1 MMRGLFLLL
10 VVCSTGLLL
19 ADGTRLVRHPDYN
32 NGRLVFTYMGD
43 VWVFDGESP
52 ARRLTV
58 HTASDIYPKFSPD
71 GKWVAFTSNRYG
83 NWDVFIIPSEG
94 GLPRRL
100 TFYTGTDVVVT
111 WTPDSK
117 FVVFRSRRDSLFDY
131 NLFKVS
137 IEGGLPEKLPLG
149 IASSGSF
156 SSDGSLFA
164 YTRRTPSFTRKGYRG
179 ASDREI
185 WLYSFND
192 ESFKRMTKNDWH
204 DNCPMIIGESLF
216 FVTEKGG
223 TFNIWK
229 MPLEGGDAI
238 AVTKHEGEG
247 VRYPS
252 ASSDGKTIV
261 YECNFG
267 IWRLDVKSGEYSEI
281 KIDLHTDYRENPIV
295 YKKFSTVDDFSVSPD
310 GKRVAISTHGEIFVV
325 PLDKGRVVRITDSP
339 ARDRRPVFG
348 PKGKRIAFISDLSG
362 RDEVYLVNADG
373 TGIKRITNN
382 DRRKLEIDF
391 SPDGKKLSVT
401 ESDFS
406 LRIYD
411 IETGKSRLLLKH
423 RATRPYHIC
432 WSPDGRWIA
441 YLKNNDDFNTD
452 VYLISTEEKNS
463 VEHPVTKRMP
473 YDEWYLY
480 FTKER
485 LYFLSEENEEG
496 EFALYTVPLSR
507 QEVDPDDPEAKEKR
521 EEKKEQK
528 TEKKE
533 GEKKEKKTEKIKVD
547 LEGIQDRVE
556 KLLSVAGEMRSL
568 AVAPDGSL
576 AVVVRESR
584 GKKRT
589 NIVYS
594 VSPDGKELKQI
605 ASGRDFSSLR
615 FSSDSKR
622 LFFTSGGHLYSM
634 PKSGGSPKKVTFSVE
649 VRIDRAA
656 EYSQIFNECW
666 RLMKQ
671 IFYDPNMHGVDWNA
685 VKEKYAVLLP
695 SVTDSEALGHIIN
708 RMLGELNASHMG
720 MYAASP
726 YKVETSYKSRF
737 LGFDIVADKE
747 SGLYRVGHIYNNGPA
762 DKEWVDIEKGDYIIS
777 IDGKELKVP
786 DNYWKILNHLI
797 NERVDV
803 VVSSTPDGKEGRTS
817 TIRHIDSRK
826 FWYLRYDEW
835 VENNRK
841 VVDELSGGRIAY
853 LHIPGM
859 SGRWLERFKREL
871 IEFRLKEGMIIDV
884 RFNGGGNI
892 DQELIDILERR
903 PFGRW
908 VSRDSI
914 PRLRPWNGFFGKKL
928 VMINERS
935 FSDAEIFPRAFRD
948 LGLGRLVGVPTG
960 GGVIAT
966 GSYRLIDG
974 STIRAP
980 YVGCYMMDGT
990 NLENWGVKPDVYVE
1004 TEPTAEKEGRDLQ
1017 LERAVVE
1024 LLKELPEKK

>member
-267 IWRLDVKSGEYSEI
+267 IWKLDVESGEYSEI
-281 KIDLHTDYRENPIV
+281 EIDLRTDYRENPVV

-325 PLDKGRVVRITDSP
+325 PLEKGRVVRITDSP

-348 PKGKRIAFISDLSG
+348 PKGKRIAFVSDLSG
-362 RDEVYLVNADG
+362 RDEVYVVNADG
-373 TGIKRITNN
+373 TGLKQITNN
-382 DRRKLEIDF
+382 DRRKAEIDF
-391 SPDGKKLSVT
+391 SPDGKKLSIT

-411 IETGKSRLLLKH
+411 IETGESRLLLKH
-423 RATRPYHIC
+423 RATRPYYIC
-432 WSPDGRWIA
+432 WWSLDSLSQEQRRLQHRCLSHLHRG
-441 YLKNNDDFNTD
+441 
-452 VYLISTEEKNS
+452 EE
-463 VEHPVTKRMP
+463 PRRTPR
-473 YDEWYLY
+473 
-480 FTKER
+480 
-485 LYFLSEENEEG
+485 NEED
-496 EFALYTVPLSR
+496 ALRRVVPLLH
-507 QEVDPDDPEAKEKR
+507 QG
-521 EEKKEQK
+521 K
-528 TEKKE
+528 TLLLIR
-533 GEKKEKKTEKIKVD
+533 GE
-547 LEGIQDRVE
+547 R
-556 KLLSVAGEMRSL
+556 
-568 AVAPDGSL
+568 
-576 AVVVRESR
+576 
-584 GKKRT
+584 
-589 NIVYS
+589 
-594 VSPDGKELKQI
+594 
-605 ASGRDFSSLR
+605 
-615 FSSDSKR
+615 
-622 LFFTSGGHLYSM
+622 
-634 PKSGGSPKKVTFSVE
+634 
-649 VRIDRAA
+649 
-656 EYSQIFNECW
+656 
-666 RLMKQ
+666 
-671 IFYDPNMHGVDWNA
+671 
-685 VKEKYAVLLP
+685 
-695 SVTDSEALGHIIN
+695 
-708 RMLGELNASHMG
+708 
-720 MYAASP
+720 
-726 YKVETSYKSRF
+726 
-737 LGFDIVADKE
+737 
-747 SGLYRVGHIYNNGPA
+747 
-762 DKEWVDIEKGDYIIS
+762 
-777 IDGKELKVP
+777 
-786 DNYWKILNHLI
+786 
-797 NERVDV
+797 
-803 VVSSTPDGKEGRTS
+803 
-817 TIRHIDSRK
+817 
-826 FWYLRYDEW
+826 
-835 VENNRK
+835 
-841 VVDELSGGRIAY
+841 GGR
-853 LHIPGM
+853 
-859 SGRWLERFKREL
+859 
-871 IEFRLKEGMIIDV
+871 V
-884 RFNGGGNI
+884 RT
-892 DQELIDILERR
+892 
-903 PFGRW
+903 
-908 VSRDSI
+908 
-914 PRLRPWNGFFGKKL
+914 LR
-928 VMINERS
+928 RS
-935 FSDAEIFPRAFRD
+935 FEQ
-948 LGLGRLVGVPTG
+948 
-960 GGVIAT
+960 T
-966 GSYRLIDG
+966 GSR
-974 STIRAP
+974 P
-980 YVGCYMMDGT
+980 
-990 NLENWGVKPDVYVE
+990 
-1004 TEPTAEKEGRDLQ
+1004 
-1017 LERAVVE
+1017 
-1024 LLKELPEKK
+1024 